1 MEKIKL
7 TTYLTLNK
15 IMEENFMFKK
25 NKKKNL
31 TVLVASIICMS
42 AISFASVSAMEGN
55 GKIYNPSSNDNNI
68 NSINV
73 ESDASSQQMRVDIR
87 NNYNNVI
94 NNNDYGSYDKLKR
107 AAEDLDVVMNKYIE
121 IMEKQMKEENLQY
134 DENAGDVRD
143 ARKFPLEGTLKEIIN
158 ILKKYNQIHNTY
170 KTKMKILE
178 NNPLVE
184 RSNNLREMAL
194 RYYDSSDSNALF
206 VSMNKMHD
214 DFSEFMGAL
223 KRYVKFVYID
233 NDRIDENRTKDC
245 LEHMDNIIG
254 KYKAEIKLIDLD
266 YYEKNTELE
275 KKCFD
280 ELQEKIF
287 TIYNMKTTDFNKLQN
302 KLTSYI
308 RSK

>member
-1 MEKIKL
+1 
-7 TTYLTLNK
+7 
-15 IMEENFMFKK
+15 MFKK

-55 GKIYNPSSNDNNI
+55 RKIYNPLSNDNNI

-87 NNYNNVI
+87 NKYNNVI

-107 AAEDLDVVMNKYIE
+107 AAEDLDVVMKKYIE
-121 IMEKQMKEENLQY
+121 IMEKQMSEKDLQY
-134 DENAGDVRD
+134 DENAGDVRN

-184 RSNNLREMAL
+184 RSNNLREMAI

-206 VSMNKMHD
+206 NSM
-214 DFSEFMGAL
+214 EIL
-223 KRYVKFVYID
+223 KRYIKFVYID
-233 NDRIDENRTKDC
+233 NYGIDENKTKDC

-254 KYKAEIKLIDLD
+254 KYKTDIKLLDLEH
-266 YYEKNTELE
+266 YKKNTELKE
-275 KKCFD
+275 KCFN
-280 ELQEKIF
+280 ELKEKIF
-287 TIYNMKTTDFNKLQN
+287 TIYNIKTTDINKLQN
-302 KLTSYI
+302 KLTGFIQSN
-308 RSK
+308 